1 MAVYLYFSLIPEALI
16 ASNLPPEK
24 FGQYYATG
32 SGYKSKGQCLFFE
45 VDTSFRNDYFDIQTA
60 IDRCVPGADGTPKHS
75 VYVSVYRV
83 LEHLPV
89 SALGKLYVTTAYG
102 HTLGLSRGEMP
113 NDRDDGLHLY
123 QDLSPI
129 NSLVVSN
136 LEPASFYESVTTH
149 PTKFIRFPGLCFVEL
164 GLGELAA
171 DPENGQANEL
181 PYPFIHHL
189 REALMVLQPRTDD
202 NPSTKDSKMVHRIHS
217 LEFPYRMIKK
227 GFYVGNGPDLAFY
240 PMLDH
245 RDLRENHNQWWRS
258 ANI

>member
-32 SGYKSKGQCLFFE
+32 SSYKSKGQCLFFE
-45 VDTSFRNDYFDIQTA
+45 VDSNFRNDYFA
-60 IDRCVPGADGTPKHS
+60 IDEAVARCVPTADGTPKHS

-89 SALGKLYVTTAYG
+89 AVLGRLYLTTAYG
-102 HTLGLSRGEMP
+102 HTIGLARGEMAP
-113 NDRDDGLHLY
+113 EPDHGLHLY
-123 QDLSPI
+123 QDLAPV

-136 LEPASFYESVTTH
+136 LDAPNFYASVTST
-149 PTKFIRFPGLCFVEL
+149 PSKFIRFPALFFVEL
-164 GLGELAA
+164 ELGELAS
-171 DPENGQANEL
+171 DPENGQVNDL

-189 REALMVLQPRTDD
+189 REALMVLQPKTDGKA
-202 NPSTKDSKMVHRIHS
+202 SSKDSKMVHRVHS
-217 LEFPYRMIKK
+217 LEFPYRMVKH

-240 PMLDH
+240 PMLSH
-245 RDLRENHNQWWRS
+245 RQLRDEHSQWWRS